1 MPSIGP
7 MDAATEPVQ
16 IQLTHDEALVL
27 CDWLWK
33 RDRDDALEP
42 LIEHWSEQLVL
53 WSVHALLEKTL
64 PELFDPDYARL
75 VAAARERLVADLE
88 PENRKRAK

>member
-1 MPSIGP
+1 
-7 MDAATEPVQ
+7 MDAAGEPVE

-33 RDRDDALEP
+33 RDEDDALEA

-53 WSVHALLEKTL
+53 WRIHALLEKTL
-64 PELFDPDYARL
+64 PELFDPDYADL
-75 VAAARERLVADLE
+75 LAAARERLVAGFE
-88 PENRKRAK
+88 PKDRKRAK